1 MAAQGGN
8 RLDRRENEALA
19 GHLPACI
26 EGLDRRGTVAMAFG
40 RFRKLFRREP
50 TRQELYLRLTRG
62 LNIERDYQAWIER
75 WENYGPSQEAPAPR
89 LPLSVIL
96 VGGKS
101 KDDDACWADLKQS
114 QTELQVIEATRSLAD
129 SLDRATS
136 DYLAILHPS
145 DRIAGSALQ
154 RLRAAVD
161 AIPDARLL
169 FGDEDQVDVDG
180 HRFAP
185 WFKPDFGD
193 DLFLCQNAFGR
204 AVFFRRSA
212 LARATM
218 PESDDLDAMIYALA
232 LQVIA
237 APGKD
242 PLHVPGILV
251 HVAGDPAETPRA
263 RSLYL
268 PGSARR
274 DAVAQFIAARP
285 SLAGAKVEGPDA
297 HGFLRLRHPLHE
309 QPLVSIVIPTRD
321 RKDLLELCIRSLDET
336 TGYRNKEI
344 IILDNGSEEEA
355 TKSYFAGLS
364 KRPDVRIIAAPGPF
378 NYPRLINLGASHAR
392 GEILVTLNNDI
403 EAFEPHWLDEM
414 VSQVLRPGVG
424 LVGCLLLYPDRSVQH
439 AGVIIGLSG
448 VAGHM
453 HAEATPDD
461 PGYAGRIY
469 VTQDLSAVTG
479 ACHVMRRSLFERL
492 GGLDERHLAVAYN
505 DIDFC
510 LRVREAGLRVIY
522 TPHARLL
529 HRHSASRGSD
539 VRPERLASYTWE
551 RDYMRTRWSH
561 VIFDDPFFNPNLSLS
576 GKRGRLATAPRP
588 RIFNQDIFRKR

>member
-1 MAAQGGN
+1 
-8 RLDRRENEALA
+8 
-19 GHLPACI
+19 
-26 EGLDRRGTVAMAFG
+26 MAFG
-40 RFRKLFRREP
+40 RFRELFRRAP

-62 LNIERDYQAWIER
+62 LNIERDYQAWIDR
-75 WENYGPSQEAPAPR
+75 WENYGPSQARPGPA
-89 LPLSVIL
+89 LPLAVLL
-96 VGGKS
+96 VGDKS
-101 KDDDACWADLKQS
+101 GGDGGYWAGLEQT
-114 QTELQVIEATRSLAD
+114 QTELQIIEATPSLSE
-129 SLDRATS
+129 SLKRATS
-136 DYLAILHPS
+136 DYVAILHPS
-145 DRIAGSALQ
+145 DRIAVPALQ

-161 AIPDARLL
+161 AVPDAPVL
-169 FGDEDQVDVDG
+169 FGDEDQIEASG
-180 HRFAP
+180 RRFAA

-204 AVFFRRSA
+204 AVVFRRSA
-212 LARATM
+212 LAQVRL
-218 PESDDLDAMIYALA
+218 PETGDLDTVIYALA

-237 APGKD
+237 AAGRE

-251 HVAGDPAETPRA
+251 HVAGDPAQTPKA
-263 RSLYL
+263 RCLYL
-268 PGSARR
+268 SGSDRR
-274 DAVAQFIAARP
+274 NAVERFIAARP
-285 SLAGAKVEGPDA
+285 LLEGATVEGPDA
-297 HGFLRLRHPLHE
+297 RGFLRLRHPLPA
-309 QPLVSIVIPTRD
+309 QLPLVSIVIPTRD
-321 RKDLLELCIRSLDET
+321 RKDLLELCIKSLDEAT
-336 TGYRNKEI
+336 SYRNKEI

-355 TKSYFAGLS
+355 TKAYLADLS
-364 KRPDVRIIAAPGPF
+364 KRSDVRVIAAPGPF

-392 GEILVTLNNDI
+392 GEILMTLNNDI
-403 EAFEPHWLDEM
+403 EAFEPDWLNEL

-453 HAEATPDD
+453 YAEATPDD
-461 PGYAGRIY
+461 RGYAGRIY

-479 ACHVMRRSLFERL
+479 ACHAMRRSLFEQL

-588 RIFNQDIFRKR
+588 RIYRKG